1 MHTYIHTFFSFI
13 LMSDSQRRKFFNFM
27 QRQTIQILRKDGRD
41 GRREGREGEGGGGRR
56 EGGRREGYVH
66 FLLKG

>member
-41 GRREGREGEGGGGRR
+41 GRREGREGAREEEGKRVG
-56 EGGRREGYVH
+56 EGC
-66 FLLKG
+66 

>member
-41 GRREGREGEGGGGRR
+41 GRREGGGGGEGGGGKESRR
-56 EGGRREGYVH
+56 RVLGM
-66 FLLKG
+66 